1 MRTGEAEALYRF
13 YRSADRA
20 ARLMRLSA
28 DRLLPEGLTF
38 AQFELL
44 DLLSQH
50 ARQQES
56 DSGAM
61 RDSRVPQGG
70 ITPMTA
76 ADELGLTRGSL
87 TSLLNQLTAGKLAVT
102 STDPEDRRSKH
113 IMITDKGR
121 AFHRHAMIGL
131 SGFTTALFTVFSSER
146 FSGVQG
152 VLDEFVRWLE
162 TEGRLQS
169 SVSRSK

>member
-1 MRTGEAEALYRF
+1 MRTSEAEALYRF
-13 YRSADRA
+13 YCSADQA

-44 DLLSQH
+44 DLLLQH
-50 ARQQES
+50 ARGLEE
-56 DSGAM
+56 DNGMKLDDLSGQN
-61 RDSRVPQGG
+61 D
-70 ITPMTA
+70 ITPMMA

-102 STDPEDRRSKH
+102 RRDPEDQRSKH
-113 IMITDKGR
+113 IMITARGR
-121 AFHRHAMIGL
+121 ALHRQAMIEL
-131 SGFTTALFTVFSSER
+131 SGLTSAMLTVFSRER

-169 SVSRSK
+169 GVSRSK